1 MARRDG
7 LVHDRRWRLTRL
19 LLEWANL
26 DGLCCM
32 LSSHLLLLLMLL
44 LWRTRLSLAVLLC
57 LRWRL
62 YRALVDDL
70 CTTLHHSRVSHWNLV
85 MSGRYFSPLY
95 YDLLRLWLRL
105 TCRRQ
110 LVNDVWRVLLLLLL
124 LLVRQRSN
132 RRLRVGNDNLVVLLH
147 SR

>member
-1 MARRDG
+1 
-7 LVHDRRWRLTRL
+7 
-19 LLEWANL
+19 
-26 DGLCCM
+26 M
-32 LSSHLLLLLMLL
+32 LSNHLLLLLV

-57 LRWRL
+57 LCRRL

-70 CTTLHHSRVSHWNLV
+70 CTTLHHSCVSHWNLV
-85 MSGRYFSPLY
+85 MSGRYFPPLY
-95 YDLLRLWLRL
+95 YDLLWLWLIL

-124 LLVRQRSN
+124 LLVRSN
-132 RRLRVGNDNLVVLLH
+132 WRLRVGNDNLVVLLH